1 VLVGREGT
9 RVIVCVSANP
19 ALDVCL
25 RVPRLAAGAVQRA
38 DGVRRLAGG
47 KAAHVALAARALG
60 APVVLLGWFG
70 GATGQR
76 CQQQLAELGLPTLAV
91 PTRCETRQNLEIV
104 DDEGRSTEVLEP
116 GGPVGRQEVEL
127 LVNACTRIVD
137 RLGRGNAIVLSGSL
151 PTGAPVDLFAEMVAI
166 ARRHE
171 VATFVDTSGAA
182 LDAAIGAGPD
192 WIKPNHDEAG
202 ELLGR
207 AVVDTRSALAA
218 ARALRAKGAARVVLS
233 RGRHGLVAVD
243 EASAFEGSAPPV
255 EATSSVGC
263 GDATVAGLAV
273 ATLRGAP
280 MMDVLRLAIACGNA
294 NCRAMWPGRLSP
306 ELVEQALAS
315 TEVSELRGGL
325 E

>member
-1 VLVGREGT
+1 
-9 RVIVCVSANP
+9 VIVCVSANP

-60 APVVLLGWFG
+60 APVVLVGWFG

-76 CQQQLAELGLPTLAV
+76 CLQQLGEVGLPTLAV

-116 GGPVGRQEVEL
+116 GGPVGKQEVEL
-127 LVNACTRIVD
+127 LINACTRMVD

-151 PTGAPVDLFAEMVAI
+151 PQGAPVELFADVVRI

-182 LDAAIGAGPD
+182 LAATLAAGPD
-192 WIKPNHDEAG
+192 WIKPNHEEAG
-202 ELLGR
+202 DLLGQPI
-207 AVVDTRSALAA
+207 ADSRSALAA
-218 ARALRAKGAARVVLS
+218 ARALRARGAARVVVS

-243 EASAFEGSAPPV
+243 EAGAFEGRAPEV
-255 EATSSVGC
+255 TASSSVGC

-273 ATLRGAP
+273 GTLRGAS
-280 MMDVLRLAIACGNA
+280 MVEILRLALACGSA
-294 NCRAMWPGRLSP
+294 NCRAVSPGRLSP
-306 ELVEQALAS
+306 DQVEQALGAALV
-315 TEVSELRGGL
+315 TELRGGL

>member
-1 VLVGREGT
+1 
-9 RVIVCVSANP
+9 VIVCVSANP

-60 APVVLLGWFG
+60 VPVVLVGWFG

-76 CQQQLAELGLPTLAV
+76 CEQQLAEIGLPTLAV
-91 PTRCETRQNLEIV
+91 PTRCETRQNLEII

-127 LVNACTRIVD
+127 LVNACTRMVD

-151 PTGAPVDLFAEMVAI
+151 PLGAPVDLFAKVVSI
-166 ARRHE
+166 ARRHQ

-182 LDAAIGAGPD
+182 LDAALAAGPD
-192 WIKPNHDEAG
+192 WIKPNHEEAG
-202 ELLGR
+202 ELLGH
-207 AVVDTRSALAA
+207 AIVDSGSALAA
-218 ARALRAKGAARVVLS
+218 AHALRKRGAARVVVS
-233 RGRHGLVAVD
+233 RGRYGLVASD
-243 EASAFEGSAPPV
+243 ESGAYEGTAPAVATASG
-255 EATSSVGC
+255 VGC

-273 ATLRGAP
+273 ATLRGEP
-280 MMDVLRLAIACGNA
+280 MVDVLRLAVACGSA
-294 NCRAMWPGRLSP
+294 NCRAQAPGRLSP
-306 ELVEQALAS
+306 DHIEQALAMV
-315 TEVSELRGGL
+315 EVTKLLSGGR
-325 E
+325 